1 MGSLNSIC
9 SCNSPLPHRIACWQ
23 VLGMRTQMSWGQG
36 RRSVHQIS
44 SAPPVT
50 SEIFGPVL
58 VLIHLQAPQE
68 QDTGRPALGAY
79 YVFVE

>member
-1 MGSLNSIC
+1 MLA
-9 SCNSPLPHRIACWQ
+9 SPGDEDAD
-23 VLGMRTQMSWGQG
+23 VLGKNDILCI
-36 RRSVHQIS
+36 RS
-44 SAPPVT
+44 ALPPPVT

-68 QDTGRPALGAY
+68 QDTGLTRLGAY